1 MKKTFTRRDSLK
13 LMGSAVVGSQ
23 LVGGAQPLAAHVH
36 GAPAGALAGER
47 VGARAVGR
55 SETRVDEDLRGIFV
69 ILSTPYTE
77 TGAVHYEDLAFQVEW
92 LDRAGAHGLVW
103 PQNSS
108 DYPRLTTAEIK
119 RGMEVLTRANRG
131 RSLTLVLGVQQ
142 DSTPEMVELATFA
155 EGLEP
160 DMMIAMPPKVGDSL
174 EDYREYY
181 HALARVTARPIMIQ
195 TSPNRPGIEFKTDF
209 IKELADAYPNLG
221 YVKEEVQPVFDR
233 IQAMVGQP
241 QIRRLYSAMRGRY
254 FAYDLRLGVDGLVS
268 GMAMY
273 AEVFAQMWTASREE
287 DWDTVRDLHG
297 RLLVM
302 LTCETEIPGA
312 GRYLLQRRGIF
323 TTRHQRGRNYS
334 LSAVQIAEIE
344 HNLKGLEPYLMEVPS
359 RRA

>member
-1 MKKTFTRRDSLK
+1 MKKTYTRRDSLK

-23 LVGGAQPLAAHVH
+23 VVGGVQPLAA
-36 GAPAGALAGER
+36 ETDQ
-47 VGARAVGR
+47 ARISGPGGV
-55 SETRVDEDLRGIFV
+55 RVDEDLRGIFV

-77 TGAVHYEDLAFQVEW
+77 SGAVHYDDLAFQVEW
-92 LDRAGAHGLVW
+92 LDKAGAHGLVW

-108 DYPRLTTAEIK
+108 DYPRLTTEEIK
-119 RGMEVLTRANRG
+119 QGFEVLTEANRG
-131 RSLTLVLGVQQ
+131 RSMTLVLGVQQ
-142 DSTPEMVELATFA
+142 DSTREMVELATFA
-155 EGLEP
+155 EALAP

-181 HALARVTARPIMIQ
+181 YALAEVTSWPIMIQ
-195 TSPNRPGIEFKTDF
+195 TSPNRPDVEFKTDF
-209 IKELADAYPNLG
+209 ILEMAAKYPNLG

-241 QIRRLYSAMRGRY
+241 QLQRVYSAMRGRY

-273 AEVFAQMWTASREE
+273 AEVFAQMWAASRED

-323 TTRHQRGRNYS
+323 TTRNQRGRDYS
-334 LSAVQIAEIE
+334 LSQVQIDEIE
-344 HNLKGLEPYLMEVPS
+344 HNLKGLEPYLMQVPS
-359 RRA
+359 RGA

>member
-1 MKKTFTRRDSLK
+1 MKKTYTRRDSLK

-23 LVGGAQPLAAHVH
+23 VVGGAQPLDARPLAAQPDGVRAE
-36 GAPAGALAGER
+36 GNDR
-47 VGARAVGR
+47 ARSA
-55 SETRVDEDLRGIFV
+55 DEDMRGVFV

-77 TGAVHYEDLAFQVEW
+77 SGAVHYDDLAFQVEW
-92 LDRAGAHGLVW
+92 LDRAGVNGLVW

-108 DYPRLTTAEIK
+108 DYPRLSTEEIK
-119 RGMEVLTRANRG
+119 QGMEVLTRANRG

-142 DSTPEMVELATFA
+142 DATAEMVELATFA
-155 EGLEP
+155 ERLEP

-181 HALARVTARPIMIQ
+181 SALAGVTSRPIMIQ

-209 IKELADAYPNLG
+209 IIELADQYPNLG
-221 YVKEEVQPVFDR
+221 YVKEEVQPVFER
-233 IQAMVGQP
+233 IQALVGQP
-241 QIRRLYSAMRGRY
+241 QIKRVYSAMRGRY

-268 GMAMY
+268 GMSMY
-273 AEVFAQMWTASREE
+273 AEVFARMWAASREG
-287 DWDTVRDLHG
+287 DWDAVRDIHG

-323 TTRHQRGRNYS
+323 TTSAQRGRNYS
-334 LSAVQIAEIE
+334 LSQVQIDEIE
-344 HNLKGLEPYLMEVPS
+344 HNLRGLEPYLMAVPS
-359 RRA
+359 RGA

>member
-1 MKKTFTRRDSLK
+1 MKNKYTRRDSLK

-23 LVGGAQPLAAHVH
+23 LVRGAQPLDAQT
-36 GAPAGALAGER
+36 AGVRTVRAG
-47 VGARAVGR
+47 
-55 SETRVDEDLRGIFV
+55 SVDEDMRGIFV
-69 ILSTPYTE
+69 IMSTPYTE
-77 TGAVHYEDLAFQVEW
+77 SGAVHYDDLAFQVEW

-108 DYPRLTTAEIK
+108 DYPRLTTEEIR
-119 RGMEVLTRANRG
+119 RGFEVLTEANRG

-142 DSTPEMVELATFA
+142 DSTPEMVAQATFA

-181 HALARVTARPIMIQ
+181 SALAEVTSRPIMIQ
-195 TSPNRPGIEFKTDF
+195 TSPNRPGLEFKTDF
-209 IKELADAYPNLG
+209 IKELADQYPNLG
-221 YVKEEVQPVFDR
+221 YVKEEVQPVFER
-233 IQAMVGQP
+233 IQALVGQP
-241 QIRRLYSAMRGRY
+241 QIKRVYSAMRGRY

-273 AEVFAQMWTASREE
+273 AEVFAQMWAASREG
-287 DWDTVRDLHG
+287 DWDAVRDIHG
-297 RLLVM
+297 KLLVM

-323 TTRHQRGRNYS
+323 TTATQRGRNYT
-334 LSAVQIAEIE
+334 LSQVEIDEIE
-344 HNLKGLEPYLMEVPS
+344 HNLRGLEPYLIRVPS
-359 RRA
+359 RGA

>member
-1 MKKTFTRRDSLK
+1 MKNKYTRRDSLK

-23 LVGGAQPLAAHVH
+23 LVRGAQPLDAQT
-36 GAPAGALAGER
+36 AGVRTVRAG
-47 VGARAVGR
+47 
-55 SETRVDEDLRGIFV
+55 SVDEDMRGIFV
-69 ILSTPYTE
+69 IMSTPYTE
-77 TGAVHYEDLAFQVEW
+77 SGAVHYDDLAFQVEW

-108 DYPRLTTAEIK
+108 DYPRLTTEEIR
-119 RGMEVLTRANRG
+119 RGFEVLTEANRG

-142 DSTPEMVELATFA
+142 DSTPEMVAQATFA

-181 HALARVTARPIMIQ
+181 SALAEVTSRPIMIQ
-195 TSPNRPGIEFKTDF
+195 TSPNRPGLEFKTDF
-209 IKELADAYPNLG
+209 IKELADQYPNLG
-221 YVKEEVQPVFDR
+221 YVKEEVQPVFER
-233 IQAMVGQP
+233 IQALVGQP
-241 QIRRLYSAMRGRY
+241 QIKRVYSAMRGRY

-273 AEVFAQMWTASREE
+273 AEVFAQMWTASREG
-287 DWDTVRDLHG
+287 DWDAVRDIHG
-297 RLLVM
+297 KLLVM

-323 TTRHQRGRNYS
+323 TTAVQRGRNYT
-334 LSAVQIAEIE
+334 LSQVEIDEIE
-344 HNLKGLEPYLMEVPS
+344 HNLRGLEPYLIRVPS
-359 RRA
+359 RGA

>member
-1 MKKTFTRRDSLK
+1 MKNKYTRRDSLK

-23 LVGGAQPLAAHVH
+23 LVRGAQPLDAQTDGV
-36 GAPAGALAGER
+36 
-47 VGARAVGR
+47 RAVR
-55 SETRVDEDLRGIFV
+55 AVSVDEDMRGIFV
-69 ILSTPYTE
+69 IMSTPYTE
-77 TGAVHYEDLAFQVEW
+77 SGAVHYDDLAFQVEW

-108 DYPRLTTAEIK
+108 DYPRLTTEEIR
-119 RGMEVLTRANRG
+119 RGFEVLTAANRG

-142 DSTPEMVELATFA
+142 DSTPEMVAQATFA

-181 HALARVTARPIMIQ
+181 SALAEVTSRPIMIQ
-195 TSPNRPGIEFKTDF
+195 TSPNRPGLEFKTDF
-209 IKELADAYPNLG
+209 IKELADQYPNLG
-221 YVKEEVQPVFDR
+221 YVKEEVQTVFER
-233 IQAMVGQP
+233 IQALVGQP
-241 QIRRLYSAMRGRY
+241 QIKRVYSAMRGRY

-273 AEVFAQMWTASREE
+273 AEVFAQMWAASREG
-287 DWDTVRDLHG
+287 DWDAVRDIHG
-297 RLLVM
+297 KLLVM

-323 TTRHQRGRNYS
+323 TTAAQRGRNYT
-334 LSAVQIAEIE
+334 LSQVEIDEIE
-344 HNLKGLEPYLMEVPS
+344 HNLRGLEPYLIRVPS
-359 RRA
+359 RGA

>member
-1 MKKTFTRRDSLK
+1 MKNKYTRRDSLK

-23 LVGGAQPLAAHVH
+23 LVRGAQPLDAQTDGVRTVR
-36 GAPAGALAGER
+36 AG
-47 VGARAVGR
+47 
-55 SETRVDEDLRGIFV
+55 SVDEDMRGIFV
-69 ILSTPYTE
+69 IMSTPYTE
-77 TGAVHYEDLAFQVEW
+77 SGAVHYDDLAFQVEW

-108 DYPRLTTAEIK
+108 DYPRLTTEEIR
-119 RGMEVLTRANRG
+119 RGFEVLTAANRG

-142 DSTPEMVELATFA
+142 DSTPEMVAQATFA

-181 HALARVTARPIMIQ
+181 SALAEVTSRPIMIQ
-195 TSPNRPGIEFKTDF
+195 TSPNRPGLEFKTDF
-209 IKELADAYPNLG
+209 IKELADQYPNLG
-221 YVKEEVQPVFDR
+221 YVKEEVQPVFER
-233 IQAMVGQP
+233 IQALVGQP
-241 QIRRLYSAMRGRY
+241 QIKRVYSAMRGRY

-273 AEVFAQMWTASREE
+273 AEVFARMWAASREG
-287 DWDTVRDLHG
+287 DWDAVRDIHG
-297 RLLVM
+297 KLLVM

-323 TTRHQRGRNYS
+323 TTAVQRGRNYT
-334 LSAVQIAEIE
+334 LSQVEIDEIE
-344 HNLKGLEPYLMEVPS
+344 HNLRGLEPYLIRVPS
-359 RRA
+359 RGA